1 MMRHE
6 GGTMTSLIRQG
17 LRLAC
22 AAVVAL
28 TGFAATAT
36 AEEIAIAQYGSSTSA
51 MPWAVALEKGF
62 FKDAGVDITAIR
74 ASAGGSA
81 DIRNMIAGGL
91 PYAESALASVIT
103 ASRSGAD
110 IRIVSENVD
119 TVANFVWA
127 AMPDLAIKSLSDI
140 KGRRLTF
147 TTPQSTSEVMDHL
160 LVAKL
165 GLRNDD
171 VKYVATGPYG
181 AALTALQAN
190 GADVALLAEPIFT
203 LNADKYR
210 ALGWA
215 REALP
220 PLVSTVGV
228 VPTDLAR
235 KHPEVIRGIL
245 LAHRRAVEFM
255 RSNRQESAEI
265 IGRVYK
271 LEPAV
276 VQAVLTE
283 LIDHPSEGGV
293 PYFGLGDFVP
303 DGIDRLMDGLK
314 LINALDTGSGW
325 RPLVDQSFLPP
336 DLQRKF

>member
-1 MMRHE
+1 M
-6 GGTMTSLIRQG
+6 IRFVG
-17 LRLAC
+17 LRRSILAAAMIAC
-22 AAVVAL
+22 APL
-28 TGFAATAT
+28 AAH

-51 MPWAVALEKGF
+51 MPWAIALEKGF

-103 ASRSGAD
+103 ASRNGAE
-110 IRIVSENVD
+110 IRMVSENID

-127 AMPDLAIKSLSDI
+127 TKPDSPVKTLTDL
-140 KGRRLTF
+140 KGRRLTY
-147 TTPQSTSEVMDHL
+147 TTPQSTSEVVDHL

-165 GLRNDD
+165 GLQNED

-181 AALTALQAN
+181 AALTALQAG

-210 ALGWA
+210 ALAWT
-215 REALP
+215 RDVLP

-228 VPTDLAR
+228 VPIEVAR
-235 KHPEVIRGIL
+235 KRPEIVKAIL

-255 RSNRQESAEI
+255 ADNRHDSAEI
-265 IGRVYK
+265 ISHVYK
-271 LEPAV
+271 LDRLV
-276 VQAVLTE
+276 VETVLNW
-283 LIDHPSEGGV
+283 LIDNPSQGGV
-293 PYFGLGDFVP
+293 PYFGRGDFVA
-303 DGIDRLMDGLK
+303 DGIDRLVAGLK
-314 LINALDTGSGW
+314 LINAPEGGAEW
-325 RPLVDQSFLPP
+325 RLLVDQSFLPA

>member
-1 MMRHE
+1 MK
-6 GGTMTSLIRQG
+6 SFVLAK
-17 LRLAC
+17 LLVAC

-28 TGFAATAT
+28 TGVVATAR

-103 ASRSGAD
+103 ASKSGAD
-110 IRIVSENVD
+110 VRIVSENVD
-119 TVANFVWA
+119 TIANFVWA
-127 AMPDLAIKSLSDI
+127 TMPASAIKSLSDI

-147 TTPQSTSEVMDHL
+147 TTPQSTTEVTNHL
-160 LVAKL
+160 LVARL
-165 GLRNDD
+165 GLHNDD

-181 AALTALQAN
+181 AALTALQTG

-203 LNADKYR
+203 LNKGKYQ
-210 ALGWA
+210 ALAWA
-215 REALP
+215 RDTLP

-228 VPTDLAR
+228 VPADFAS

-245 LAHRRAVEFM
+245 LARRRAVEFM
-255 RSNRQESAEI
+255 KTNRQESAEI
-265 IGRVYK
+265 IGRIYK
-271 LEPAV
+271 LDAAV
-276 VQAVLTE
+276 VQTVLTG

-303 DGIDRLMDGLK
+303 DGIDRLMAGLK
-314 LINALDTGSGW
+314 LINALDTDTAW

-336 DLQRKF
+336 DLQRKL